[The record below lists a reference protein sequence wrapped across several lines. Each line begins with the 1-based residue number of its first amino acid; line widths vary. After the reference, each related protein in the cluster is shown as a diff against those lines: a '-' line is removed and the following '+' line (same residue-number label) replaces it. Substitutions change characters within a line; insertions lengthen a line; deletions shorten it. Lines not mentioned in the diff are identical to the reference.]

1 MNGMEWNVMECNGM
15 NVIEWNGMNGM
26 NGMNAMYSI
35 CVNIEYI
42 ILSGRS

>member
-1 MNGMEWNVMECNGM
+1 MNGMEWNECNECNECNVMNGM
-15 NVIEWNGMNGM
+15 NV
-26 NGMNAMYSI
+26 MYSI